1 MERYSKDLEKLMM
14 EPEVVNESIKEVI
27 KDKEIDIVEDE
38 VKDAGQ
44 KTLF

>member
-1 MERYSKDLEKLMM
+1 M
-14 EPEVVNESIKEVI
+14 EPELVIESKEVI
-27 KDKEIDIVEDE
+27 KDREIEIIEED

>member
-1 MERYSKDLEKLMM
+1 M

-27 KDKEIDIVEDE
+27 KDKEIEIIEED
-38 VKDAGQ
+38 VKDVGQ